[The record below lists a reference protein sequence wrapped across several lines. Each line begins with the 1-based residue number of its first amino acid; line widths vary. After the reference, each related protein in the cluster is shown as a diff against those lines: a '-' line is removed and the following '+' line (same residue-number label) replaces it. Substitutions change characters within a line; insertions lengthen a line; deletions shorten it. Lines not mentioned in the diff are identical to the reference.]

1 MKLSNQKKW
10 LLGGAALILFWLLST
25 KSEAA
30 TPGQQV
36 QPSSSDFGQQ
46 AGDAVMTPAVG
57 RKPRKK
63 KINRYA

>member
-36 QPSSSDFGQQ
+36 QPSSDFGQQ
-46 AGDAVMTPAVG
+46 AGDAIITPAVG

-63 KINRYA
+63 KIKRYA